1 MIGCAHHELHAL
13 GDCTKFPDN
22 ELIGKVFRIIRTLPL
37 SKAGIKDAGKTWT
50 EADVTARN
58 IPMTS
63 DMLRTRLRKESKE
76 QAGKKPL
83 LDNGAQSGKK
93 PLLDNGAQSGKKPL
107 LDNGA
112 QSGMSISGNGTG
124 IIHIFGT
131 RCEFS
136 AGKADNLLIVTEK
149 ITRLSDI

>member
-1 MIGCAHHELHAL
+1 
-13 GDCTKFPDN
+13 
-22 ELIGKVFRIIRTLPL
+22 
-37 SKAGIKDAGKTWT
+37 
-50 EADVTARN
+50 
-58 IPMTS
+58 MTS
-63 DMLRTRLRKESKE
+63 EMLRTRLRKESKV
-76 QAGKKPL
+76 QAGEKPL
-83 LDNGAQSGKK
+83 HDSGTQSGKK
-93 PLLDNGAQSGKKPL
+93 TLHDSGT
-107 LDNGA
+107 

>member
-1 MIGCAHHELHAL
+1 MVLP
-13 GDCTKFPDN
+13 TKN
-22 ELIGKVFRIIRTLPL
+22 VHIT
-37 SKAGIKDAGKTWT
+37 
-50 EADVTARN
+50 RN

-76 QAGKKPL
+76 QA
-83 LDNGAQSGKK
+83 
-93 PLLDNGAQSGKKPL
+93 GKKPL

>member
-1 MIGCAHHELHAL
+1 MG
-13 GDCTKFPDN
+13 F
-22 ELIGKVFRIIRTLPL
+22 GKGFRIIRTLPL

-93 PLLDNGAQSGKKPL
+93 PLP
-107 LDNGA
+107 DNGA